1 MGMINKTEQEIMQ
14 NWESDKMMVS
24 ITCVA
29 FNHEDYIHTTLN
41 SFLEQETTFP
51 FEIIINDD
59 VSTDKTVDILKEYE
73 AKYPNIVKPVYQTEN
88 QFSQG
93 INTMAILFPLVTGK
107 YVAFCDGDD
116 FWVDKEKLQI
126 QVTEMEKHPE
136 VDLSFHSSY
145 RLVGDE
151 RVEMLAKRADHNKI
165 FPVQN
170 SILGQG
176 DFTET
181 AAMMFTSSLI
191 HSLPEWFKT
200 SIPGDYISEIMGAQ
214 RGGSLYIDRCM
225 SVYRS
230 GLESGWTENESK
242 KSTEERKKTLFD
254 FIGQLD
260 FLDNYLKKKYHAEF
274 DSIIHKAYFDFI
286 CSVNNNHEVK
296 AEIFA
301 RFKNSFT
308 LKEKMLWHFIF
319 KHQNLIQALKLM
331 KNSLAKT
338 KISIQLSA

>member
-1 MGMINKTEQEIMQ
+1 MSMINKTEKEIMQ
-14 NWESDKMMVS
+14 NWESDEMMVS

-29 FNHEDYIHTTLN
+29 FNHEDYMHTTLN

-59 VSTDKTVDILKEYE
+59 VSTDRTVEILKDYE
-73 AKYPNIVKPVYQTEN
+73 KAYPNIVKPVYQTEN

-93 INTMAILFPLVTGK
+93 VNTMAILFPRVTGK

-116 FWVDKEKLQI
+116 YWADKEKLQI
-126 QVTEMEKHPE
+126 QVSEMQKNPE
-136 VDLSFHSSY
+136 VDVCFHPSY
-145 RLVGDE
+145 RLVGDKK
-151 RVEMLAKRADHNKI
+151 VEVLAKRADHNKI
-165 FPVQN
+165 FPVER

-225 SVYRS
+225 AVYRS
-230 GLESGWTENESK
+230 GLDEGWTENESK
-242 KSTEERKKTLFD
+242 KSTEERKQTLFD
-254 FIGQLD
+254 FIEQLE
-260 FLDNYLKKKYHAEF
+260 FLDNYLEKRYHKEF
-274 DSIIHKAYFDFI
+274 DQIIHGAYFDFV
-286 CSVNNNHEVK
+286 CSVNNKNLVK
-296 AEIFA
+296 REIYA
-301 RFKNSFT
+301 QYQESFT
-308 LKEKMLWHFIF
+308 LKEKLMWHLLF
-319 KHQNLIQALKLM
+319 KHQKVIEILKSIKYALT
-331 KNSLAKT
+331 KNKST
-338 KISIQLSA
+338 TPLSA